1 VISTDS
7 GGRPAA
13 EHSAA
18 NASTIML
25 RSEVRG
31 SNLLKLYYTLLAID
45 IREFRVTL
53 PQELLYADDL
63 AAIAEKGTNGR

>member
-25 RSEVRG
+25 
-31 SNLLKLYYTLLAID
+31 KLYYTLLAID
-45 IREFRVTL
+45 IREFRVAL